1 MHDFCNFTK
10 IAFNLIFMKTTVGII
25 EMKGKPLTIVGDLIQ
40 ENTQAPNFVAIDKD
54 FNTVQLRHF
63 EGKNIIIS
71 AFPSVDTPVCAA
83 QANLFNKRATS
94 LSDTLIITISM
105 DLPFALSRFCAA
117 NDIKNI
123 ITLSD
128 FRDRDFG
135 YKYGFYIQE
144 LGLLARGI
152 IIISKMGKVEYVQY
166 VKEITNEPDYEKVFD
181 ALKKLS

>member
-1 MHDFCNFTK
+1 MHDFCNFK
-10 IAFNLIFMKTTVGII
+10 KFVFNLLLMKTTVGII

-40 ENTQAPNFVAIDKD
+40 ENIQAPNFVAIDKD
-54 FNTVQLRHF
+54 FNTVQLKHF

-83 QANLFNKRATS
+83 QASMFNKKATS
-94 LSDTLIITISM
+94 LPDTVIITISM

-117 NDIKNI
+117 KDIKNI

-128 FRDRDFG
+128 IRDRDFG

-144 LGLLARGI
+144 LGLLARGV
-152 IIISKMGKVEYVQY
+152 IIISKVGKVEYVQY
-166 VKEITNEPDYEKVFD
+166 VKEITNEPDYKEVFE
-181 ALKKLS
+181 ALKKLP